1 MSCTPDPT
9 NWNWK
14 LRIRI
19 FTISWT
25 IKCKL
30 YKHFFLLNKIWL
42 VKKNRENLGFDSS
55 KLEDFCAQNHFLF
68 IYELSW
74 KTVSL
79 KVPRAQSHFSKS
91 YLNIFEKCFHL
102 ISSGENVLLHTA
114 IFWWLKLPK
123 HSKIMPN
130 LCRPGIIPNQ
140 GLTLIYI
147 PV

>member
-102 ISSGENVLLHTA
+102 IYSGENVFLQPSFDDFNFQNTKKLCP
-114 IFWWLKLPK
+114 IFVVPTLY
-123 HSKIMPN
+123 
-130 LCRPGIIPNQ
+130 
-140 GLTLIYI
+140 LTRD
-147 PV
+147 